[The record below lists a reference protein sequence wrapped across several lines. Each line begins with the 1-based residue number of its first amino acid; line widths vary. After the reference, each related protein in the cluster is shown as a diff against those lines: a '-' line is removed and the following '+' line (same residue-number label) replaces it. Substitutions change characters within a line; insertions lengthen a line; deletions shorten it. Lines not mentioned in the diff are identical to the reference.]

1 MLHQCLSIN
10 DVTVN
15 EGNSGTTPAVFTVTL
30 SGSTSLPVTVN
41 YATAD
46 GTGKA
51 GSGLPVGHGH
61 ATFAPGETTKT
72 VTVQVIGNTVKQSDR
87 TFLVNLS
94 GAMQATIGDGQG
106 TGTIKDDDAAP
117 VLSINDVTVNEGNSG
132 TTPAVFTVTLSG
144 STSLPVTVNYA
155 TADGTGKAGV
165 DYQSATG
172 TLTFA
177 PGETTKTVTVQVIG
191 NTVKQSDRTFLVN
204 LSSPVAGHHWRWPGH
219 RHDQG

>member
-1 MLHQCLSIN
+1 M
-10 DVTVN
+10 
-15 EGNSGTTPAVFTVTL
+15 
-30 SGSTSLPVTVN
+30 
-41 YATAD
+41 
-46 GTGKA
+46 
-51 GSGLPVGHGH
+51 
-61 ATFAPGETTKT
+61 
-72 VTVQVIGNTVKQSDR
+72 
-87 TFLVNLS
+87 
-94 GAMQATIGDGQG
+94 
-106 TGTIKDDDAAP
+106 
-117 VLSINDVTVNEGNSG
+117 TVNEGNSG

-204 LSSPVAGHHWRWPGH
+204 LSSPTQATIGDGQGLGTIKDDDKVNLPPAVRITSPENNATFILGSDIQITADASDPDGSVARVDFYSGTTLIGTATKAPYTVTWPSVSTAGII
-219 RHDQG
+219 R

>member
-1 MLHQCLSIN
+1 
-10 DVTVN
+10 
-15 EGNSGTTPAVFTVTL
+15 
-30 SGSTSLPVTVN
+30 
-41 YATAD
+41 
-46 GTGKA
+46 
-51 GSGLPVGHGH
+51 
-61 ATFAPGETTKT
+61 
-72 VTVQVIGNTVKQSDR
+72 
-87 TFLVNLS
+87 
-94 GAMQATIGDGQG
+94 MQATIGNGQG

-177 PGETTKTVTVQVIG
+177 PGETTKSVTVQVIG

-204 LSSPVAGHHWRWPGH
+204 LSGAVQATIGDGQGLGTIKDDDAAPVLEHQRRDGER
-219 RHDQG
+219 RQ